1 MIENQ
6 SDNIDIKENDVSNQE
21 NAPEDTSSAGEQ
33 IIENDELSS
42 QKTEE
47 INTEELKN
55 TISNNDARLE
65 QLEKEHETLKNQYV
79 RISAD
84 FDNFRKRQSRDQDD
98 LKIQLVSKTLTAI
111 LPIVDNFERARQQLK
126 PESEEAQALHRSYQ
140 GLYKQLV
147 EVLKQQGVSPMRV
160 VGQQFDP
167 NLHEA
172 VLREPSEE
180 FQEDFIVE
188 ELQRGYHLE
197 GKVLRH
203 ALVKVSMGPGKQN
216 SQELEEKAN
225 NIDENLSWHFIGP
238 LQSNKAKIIAK
249 YADWIH
255 TIDRKKIADKINEE
269 CKKIN
274 KIINACIQVNISN
287 ESTKSGINP
296 ENLMIFAKYV
306 DSMENINLKGIMV
319 LPSLGENNKKQ
330 MQDSKLLHEELI
342 SVFPHA
348 EYLSMGTTSDFE
360 TAIVSGSNMIRVGEL
375 IFGKR

>member
-1 MIENQ
+1 MIESQ
-6 SDNIDIKENDVSNQE
+6 SDNIDSKENDISDQDNV
-21 NAPEDTSSAGEQ
+21 PEDSQLSEDST
-33 IIENDELSS
+33 IDNDESLS
-42 QKTEE
+42 QKTED

-84 FDNFRKRQSRDQDD
+84 FDNFRKRQSRNQDD
-98 LKIQLVSKTLTAI
+98 LKIQIVSKTLTAI

-160 VGQQFDP
+160 VGQKFDP

-180 FQEDFIVE
+180 FEEDFIIE

-203 ALVKVSMGPGKQN
+203 ALVKVSMGPGKQG
-216 SQELEEKAN
+216 SQAEVEKDKVEE
-225 NIDENLSWHFIGP
+225 NIDSEEN
-238 LQSNKAKIIAK
+238 
-249 YADWIH
+249 
-255 TIDRKKIADKINEE
+255 
-269 CKKIN
+269 
-274 KIINACIQVNISN
+274 
-287 ESTKSGINP
+287 
-296 ENLMIFAKYV
+296 
-306 DSMENINLKGIMV
+306 
-319 LPSLGENNKKQ
+319 
-330 MQDSKLLHEELI
+330 
-342 SVFPHA
+342 
-348 EYLSMGTTSDFE
+348 TSED
-360 TAIVSGSNMIRVGEL
+360 V
-375 IFGKR
+375 

>member
-6 SDNIDIKENDVSNQE
+6 SDNIDKKENDASSQE
-21 NAPEDTSSAGEQ
+21 NSAENALPSEEQ
-33 IIENDELSS
+33 IVENDESSS
-42 QKTEE
+42 QQTES
-47 INTEELKN
+47 IDTEELKN

-98 LKIQLVSKTLTAI
+98 LKIQLVSKTLTSI

-126 PESEEAQALHRSYQ
+126 PESEEAQTLHRSYQ

-147 EVLKQQGVSPMRV
+147 EVLKQQGVAPMRV

-180 FQEDFIVE
+180 LKEDFIIE

-216 SQELEEKAN
+216 SQEEVEKDKVEEES
-225 NIDENLSWHFIGP
+225 DS
-238 LQSNKAKIIAK
+238 
-249 YADWIH
+249 
-255 TIDRKKIADKINEE
+255 EE
-269 CKKIN
+269 I
-274 KIINACIQVNISN
+274 
-287 ESTKSGINP
+287 
-296 ENLMIFAKYV
+296 
-306 DSMENINLKGIMV
+306 
-319 LPSLGENNKKQ
+319 
-330 MQDSKLLHEELI
+330 
-342 SVFPHA
+342 
-348 EYLSMGTTSDFE
+348 TSED
-360 TAIVSGSNMIRVGEL
+360 V
-375 IFGKR
+375 